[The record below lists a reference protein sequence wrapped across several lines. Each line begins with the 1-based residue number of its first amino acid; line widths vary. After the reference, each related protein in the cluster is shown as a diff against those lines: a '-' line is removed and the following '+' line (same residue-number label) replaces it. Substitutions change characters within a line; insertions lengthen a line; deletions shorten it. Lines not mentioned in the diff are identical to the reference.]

1 MPIVVMGVSGSGK
14 STIAAAL
21 AARVGGTFLDADDFH
36 PPANVAKMR
45 AGVPLTDED
54 RMPWLAQVADAAVA
68 AEQRNGPAV
77 VACSALRR
85 IYRDALRAV
94 SPGTFFVQLD
104 GSAELLAQRIG
115 ARTDHFMPASLLDS
129 QLALLE
135 PLGADERG
143 AIVAIDAAPAEIVEA
158 AFSRWVGAAGP
169 RDR

>member
-45 AGVPLTDED
+45 AGIPLTDED

-68 AEQRNGPAV
+68 AEQRDGTAV

-94 SPGTFFVQLD
+94 SPEAFFVQLD

-115 ARTDHFMPASLLDS
+115 ARTDHFMPATLLDS

-135 PLGADERG
+135 PLGPEERG
-143 AIVAIDAAPAEIVEA
+143 AVVAIDAAPAEIVEA
-158 AFSRWVGAAGP
+158 AFARWVDAAGP